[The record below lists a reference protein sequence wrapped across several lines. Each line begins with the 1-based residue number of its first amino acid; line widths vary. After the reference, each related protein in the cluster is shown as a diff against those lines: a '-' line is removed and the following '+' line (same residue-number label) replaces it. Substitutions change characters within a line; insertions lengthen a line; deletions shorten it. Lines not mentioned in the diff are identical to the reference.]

1 MGINPED
8 DRRWRLSTLL
18 KRVAVLLLPLIFLSP
33 IPVRRLKSA
42 ADPLSGCPRVILWV
56 WERPEDLSFL
66 DPSRHGVAVL
76 ARTITI
82 SRRGTVARP
91 RQQSL
96 KIPERVT
103 AMAVVRIE
111 TPPGEPLRL
120 SEAETRALAAE
131 IATLSGISGLRAVQ
145 IDFDARESERP
156 YYGRLLEDL
165 RRRLPASLK
174 LSITALAS
182 WCLFDDD
189 WVAGL
194 PVDEA
199 VPMLFR
205 LGPAGDGMVR
215 LLEAGGDFRAA
226 VCRHS
231 FGIATDEPVARLPRG
246 RRAYVFNPTPWTA
259 GSVGA
264 VTKLLEAQR

>member
-1 MGINPED
+1 MEMPPKDE
-8 DRRWRLSTLL
+8 RRWRLSTLL
-18 KRVAVLLLPLIFLSP
+18 KRAALLLLPVIFLSP
-33 IPVRRLKSA
+33 IPVTRPKSPS
-42 ADPLSGCPRVILWV
+42 DPLAGCPRVFLWV

-66 DPSRHGVAVL
+66 DPSRHGVVVL
-76 ARTITI
+76 ARTIAI
-82 SRRGTVARP
+82 SRRGPTVRP

-96 KIPERVT
+96 KIPERV
-103 AMAVVRIE
+103 AAVAVVRID

-131 IATLSGISGLRAVQ
+131 IALVSGIPALRAIQ

-165 RRRLPASLK
+165 RRRLPASMK
-174 LSITALAS
+174 LSMTALAS

-189 WVAGL
+189 WISGL

-205 LGPAGDGMVR
+205 MGPAGEGVAR
-215 LLEAGGDFRAA
+215 VLEAGGDFRPA

-231 FGIATDEPVARLPRG
+231 FGIATDERLPRLPRG
-246 RRAYVFNPTPWTA
+246 RRAYVFSATPWTA
-259 GSVGA
+259 ESVAA
-264 VTKLLEAQR
+264 VTKLLEAQQ